1 MELLHNE
8 YSKEVR
14 RCYQSLLKKM
24 NAWEKYRSLKKEFE
38 KTLKVVGSYKA
49 SLDISFVFMDS
60 KRYWNQIYIHLIDFT

>member
-1 MELLHNE
+1 
-8 YSKEVR
+8 
-14 RCYQSLLKKM
+14 M